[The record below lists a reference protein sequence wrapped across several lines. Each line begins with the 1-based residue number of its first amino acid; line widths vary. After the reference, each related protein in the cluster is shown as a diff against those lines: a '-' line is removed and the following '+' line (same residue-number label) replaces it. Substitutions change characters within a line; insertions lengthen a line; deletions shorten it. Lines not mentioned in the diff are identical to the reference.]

1 MVLNHIAIFTSC
13 TSFLIAIFVRWALL
27 RFGSKPYFDV
37 MGNAHP
43 TVIEKGARY
52 QHINTTFRIVNAST
66 RIVNASAHIVNASAH
81 IVNAST
87 RIVNASAYIVNAS
100 ARIVNVSARIVNV
113 STEPSVLGM
122 SDRIMAVALNN
133 YSHYT
138 LVSVKQSNTL
148 G

>member
-1 MVLNHIAIFTSC
+1 
-13 TSFLIAIFVRWALL
+13 
-27 RFGSKPYFDV
+27 

-52 QHINTTFRIVNAST
+52 QHINTTS
-66 RIVNASAHIVNASAH
+66 
-81 IVNAST
+81 

-133 YSHYT
+133 YFHYT